1 MTESVLTAVSAP
13 ASPGTDIE
21 APTESVQPIEV
32 APARRGPLGRIADSR
47 TFSALH
53 DPNFRLLYAG
63 NVLQFGSMQ
72 MQMLVRGVLAFQL
85 TGSFAA
91 LGIVSLANA
100 IPGLVFSLVGGVA
113 ADRFSRKTVIQSAQI
128 FNMFNTAALAV
139 LAGTGMLRFEY
150 LVISAALQGGVMALM
165 MPSRQ
170 SIILDLV
177 GRERLTNAVALNT
190 SGMNLMQLVGPGL
203 GGALLALFSPALVFW
218 LMAGMYLAA
227 VTFTVRLPKEPV
239 YSYTEARPQAGR
251 GGGFRDIAAGLKY
264 VGSDAT
270 IRTLM
275 VVNFLIVLASMPYTM
290 MLAGFVKEVL
300 HRGPAAQGILMSVSG
315 VGAIV
320 GSLSVASMSDRGRG
334 RMLLICACVLGFALV
349 AFSISTVYYVTLP
362 IMVIIGAATA
372 GRMSIGQVLIQTYAA
387 DEYRGRVMAV
397 WMMQFSLVGFGTFFV
412 GILAEV
418 IGPQLAIGGLAAFL
432 LLVMASV
439 SLFVPRFRNLD

>member
-1 MTESVLTAVSAP
+1 MTTTLRPPPAESELELP
-13 ASPGTDIE
+13 PPEIN
-21 APTESVQPIEV
+21 EV
-32 APARRGPLGRIADSR
+32 VAEPVARHGRIRRIADSR

-53 DPNFRLLYAG
+53 DANFRLLYAG

-72 MQMLVRGVLAFQL
+72 MQMLVRGVLSFQL

-100 IPGLVFSLVGGVA
+100 IPGLVFSLIGGVA
-113 ADRFSRKTVIQSAQI
+113 ADRFPKKTVIQSAQI

-139 LAGTGMLRFEY
+139 LAGAGLLRFEY

-218 LMAGMYLAA
+218 LMAGMYAVA

-239 YSYTEARPQAGR
+239 FAYTQARPQSGR
-251 GGGFRDIAAGLKY
+251 GGGGFRDIWDGLKY
-264 VGSDAT
+264 VGKDAT

-275 VVNFLIVLASMPYTM
+275 AVNFLIVLASMPYTM
-290 MLAGFVKEVL
+290 MLPGFVHEVL

-320 GSLSVASMSDRGRG
+320 GSLSVASMSERGRG

-349 AFSISTVYYVTLP
+349 AFSISTVYYVTVP
-362 IMVIIGAATA
+362 IMIVIGAATA

-397 WMMQFSLVGFGTFFV
+397 WMMQFSLVAFGTFFV

-418 IGPQLAIGGLAAFL
+418 FGPQLAIGGLAAFL